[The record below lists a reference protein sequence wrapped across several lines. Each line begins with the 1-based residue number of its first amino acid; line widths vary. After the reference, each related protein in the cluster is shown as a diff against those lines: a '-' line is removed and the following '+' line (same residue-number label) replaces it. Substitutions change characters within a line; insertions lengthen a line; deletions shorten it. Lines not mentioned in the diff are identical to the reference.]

1 MSPVSNAKTLPP
13 SFAGVQEPIR
23 EELWGVERLEQ
34 HAATLAA
41 SQRVRRGRPWDRRLT
56 PRVWENGRVLLASY
70 RVIAAFIREERAMTP
85 AAEWLVDNF
94 HLVEEQLREIR
105 EDLPASFYRQLPKLA
120 DGPWRGYPRVWALA
134 HDFVAH
140 TDSRF
145 DEEALRR
152 FVRAYQ
158 REQPLTIGEL
168 WAVAISLRVVLVEN
182 LRRLAERM
190 VRARAT
196 REQAEALADRLL
208 GGGREDPTAPLRRYE
223 EGRLDV
229 AFAVVLLGRLRDQD
243 PEVTPAL
250 AWLDRRLAEQ
260 GTTADEVVALEHQR
274 QAAMNATVRNVIT
287 SMRLISAF
295 DWAAFFESVSLVDD
309 TLAAHP
315 GYRAAEFAT
324 RDRYR
329 HAVEE
334 LARGSRHSEIAI
346 AERAVRR
353 AGAAGAPRSAA
364 TLAGAADR
372 LADPGYYLIAG
383 GRAAFEREL
392 GYRVPPRQ
400 WVRRAFFA
408 WATPGYLG
416 TIAAGTA
423 LVLALPLWREAA
435 RGAPVLPLLCLGLL
449 ALVPASDLAIQLL
462 NAWLMERYGPRVLPR
477 LELLDGV
484 PRELRTL
491 VVVPTLLTGPAEVE
505 EQLAHLEVH
514 YLANAEDELRFA
526 LLSDWTDA
534 PAETMPGD
542 EELLAVARA
551 GIARLNSRHGPVP
564 GGDHGDHGDHR
575 DHGAQGDH
583 GEPRFLLLHRRRVWS
598 ESEGCWLGW
607 ERKRGKL
614 EELNRLL
621 QGAHDTTFLFPAGD
635 GADAGDGGLPL
646 EPGSVRFVLTLD
658 ADTRLPR
665 EVARRLIGT
674 LAHPLNR
681 PRFDQR
687 RGRVVEGYGILQP
700 RITPSLPSSHEG
712 SLFQRIFSGPAG
724 IDPYSAAVS
733 DV

>member
-1 MSPVSNAKTLPP
+1 MNTAKTLPP
-13 SFAGVQEPIR
+13 SFAGVEEPIR

-34 HAATLAA
+34 HAAGLAA
-41 SQRVRRGRPWDRRLT
+41 SQPVRPGRLWDRRLT
-56 PRVWENGRVLLASY
+56 PRVWDNGRVLLESY
-70 RVIAAFIREERAMTP
+70 RLIAASIREERAMTP

-120 DGPWRGYPRVWALA
+120 GGPSQGYPRVYALTF
-134 HDFVAH
+134 DFVAH

-145 DEEALRR
+145 DAETLRR

-190 VRARAT
+190 VRARIA

-208 GGGREDPTAPLRRYE
+208 GSGRQSEPTAPLRRYE

-250 AWLDRRLAEQ
+250 AWLYRRLAEQ

-295 DWAAFFESVSLVDD
+295 DWAAFFESVSPVDEE
-309 TLAAHP
+309 LAAHP
-315 GYRAAEFAT
+315 GYQAAEFAT

-334 LARGSRHSEIAI
+334 LARGTRRSEIEIARLAVERAAAEAKAEAEAD
-346 AERAVRR
+346 AERQ
-353 AGAAGAPRSAA
+353 G
-364 TLAGAADR
+364 
-372 LADPGYYLIAG
+372 DPGYYLIAG

-392 GYRVPPRQ
+392 GYRLPPRQ
-400 WVRRAFFA
+400 WLRRAFFA

-423 LVLALPLWREAA
+423 AVLALPLWREAA
-435 RGAPVLPLLCLGLL
+435 CGAPALPLACLVLL
-449 ALVPASDLAIQLL
+449 ALVPASDLAIQLI
-462 NAWLMERYGPRVLPR
+462 NTWLMERYGPRVLPR
-477 LELLDGV
+477 LELRGGV
-484 PRELRTL
+484 PPELRTL
-491 VVVPTLLTGPAEVE
+491 VVVPALLTAQPEVE
-505 EQLAHLEVH
+505 EQIARLEVH
-514 YLANAEDELRFA
+514 YLANTEDELRFA
-526 LLSDWTDA
+526 LLSDWIDA

-542 EELLAVARA
+542 EELLAAARV
-551 GIARLNSRHGPVP
+551 GIARLNDRHGSAP
-564 GGDHGDHGDHR
+564 G
-575 DHGAQGDH
+575 
-583 GEPRFLLLHRRRVWS
+583 GEPRFLLLHRRRLWNPG
-598 ESEGCWLGW
+598 EGCWMGW

-621 QGAHDTTFLFPAGD
+621 RGARDTTFLHD
-635 GADAGDGGLPL
+635 GAAPAAELPL
-646 EPGSVRFVLTLD
+646 APGSVRFVITLD

-674 LAHPLNR
+674 LAHSLNR
-681 PRFDQR
+681 PRFDPR

-700 RITPSLPSSHEG
+700 RISPSLPASRDG

-724 IDPYSAAVS
+724 IDPYAAAVS
-733 DV
+733 DVYQDLFGEGSFTGKG

>member
-1 MSPVSNAKTLPP
+1 MSNAKTLPP

-34 HAATLAA
+34 HAAGLAA
-41 SQRVRRGRPWDRRLT
+41 SQRVRPGRIGDRRLT
-56 PRVWENGRVLLASY
+56 PRVWRNGRVLLESY
-70 RVIAAFIREERAMTP
+70 RLIAASIREERAMTP
-85 AAEWLVDNF
+85 GAEWLVDNF

-120 DGPWRGYPRVWALA
+120 EGPWRGYPRVWALA
-134 HDFVAH
+134 YDFVAH

-158 REQPLTIGEL
+158 REQALTIGEL

-190 VRARAT
+190 VRARAA

-250 AWLDRRLAEQ
+250 AWLDRRLADQ

-295 DWAAFFESVSLVDD
+295 DWATFFESVSLVDAA
-309 TLAAHP
+309 LADHP
-315 GYRAAEFAT
+315 GYAAAEFGT

-334 LARGSRHSEIAI
+334 LARGSRHSEIEI
-346 AERAVRR
+346 AQLAVRR
-353 AGAAGAPRSAA
+353 AAGEAER
-364 TLAGAADR
+364 R
-372 LADPGYYLIAG
+372 ADPGYYLIAG
-383 GRAAFEREL
+383 GRGGFERDL
-392 GYRVPPRQ
+392 GYRVPLRLLL
-400 WVRRAFFA
+400 RRAFFA

-423 LVLALPLWREAA
+423 VLLALPLWREAA
-435 RGAPVLPLLCLGLL
+435 RGAPALPLACLALL

-462 NAWLMERYGPRVLPR
+462 NAWLVERYGPRVLPR
-477 LELLDGV
+477 LELRGGV
-484 PRELRTL
+484 PQELRTL
-491 VVVPTLLTGPAEVE
+491 VVVPTLLTGQAEIE
-505 EQLAHLEVH
+505 EQVGRLEVH
-514 YLANAEDELRFA
+514 YLANTEDELRFA

-542 EELLAVARA
+542 EELLAAARV
-551 GIARLNSRHGPVP
+551 GIERLNERHGPAP
-564 GGDHGDHGDHR
+564 GGG
-575 DHGAQGDH
+575 
-583 GEPRFLLLHRRRVWS
+583 PRFLLLHRRRLWNPG
-598 ESEGCWLGW
+598 EGCWMGW

-614 EELNRLL
+614 AE
-621 QGAHDTTFLFPAGD
+621 
-635 GADAGDGGLPL
+635 
-646 EPGSVRFVLTLD
+646 
-658 ADTRLPR
+658 
-665 EVARRLIGT
+665 
-674 LAHPLNR
+674 
-681 PRFDQR
+681 
-687 RGRVVEGYGILQP
+687 
-700 RITPSLPSSHEG
+700 
-712 SLFQRIFSGPAG
+712 
-724 IDPYSAAVS
+724 
-733 DV
+733 